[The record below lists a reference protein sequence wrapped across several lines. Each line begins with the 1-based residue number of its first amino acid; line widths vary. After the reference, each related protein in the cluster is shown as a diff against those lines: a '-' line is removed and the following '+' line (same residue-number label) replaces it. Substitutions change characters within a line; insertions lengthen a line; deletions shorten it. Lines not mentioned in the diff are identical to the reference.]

1 VQQAVAL
8 ILIGLTALAFWRRE
22 ATLFMVNV
30 IAWLF
35 ATFYF
40 VNETW
45 SASNDYLKYAIAGLC
60 LAMTV
65 VMVTKA
71 LQVYFEGRPHVPTS
85 SDIQSAHRKRVA
97 GITNRRKR
105 RWWEE

>member
-8 ILIGLTALAFWRRE
+8 ILIGLTILAFWKRE
-22 ATLFMVNV
+22 TTLFMVNV

-45 SASNDYLKYAIAGLC
+45 SASNEYLKYAIAGLC

-65 VMVTKA
+65 VMVAKA
-71 LQVYFEGRPHVPTS
+71 LQVYFEGRPRVPTS
-85 SDIQSAHRKRVA
+85 SDIQAAHRKRVA
-97 GITNRRKR
+97 GITNRRRK
-105 RWWEE
+105 WWEE